1 MTPTSEP
8 DEDGKYA
15 LEPLDEPECWAL
27 LGRSGL
33 GRLAVAVGRQPDIF
47 PVNYVV
53 DARSIVIR
61 TAAGTKLAGAVL
73 GGRVAFEIDAFD
85 EDNHTGWSVVVHG
98 TASEVSTLDDVLHA
112 EDLGLDPWASGLKD
126 RFLRVSPTKVTGR
139 RLPGPGAGP

>member
-1 MTPTSEP
+1 MTNTEAD
-8 DEDGKYA
+8 DEGKRP

-27 LGRSGL
+27 LGRSGI

-85 EDNHTGWSVVVHG
+85 DETHSGWSVVVHG
-98 TASEVSTLDDVLHA
+98 TASEVTTLEDVMHA
-112 EDLGLDPWASGLKD
+112 EDLGLEPWAAGIKD
-126 RFLRVSPTKVTGR
+126 RFMRVSPTKVTGR
-139 RLPGPGAGP
+139 RLPGGGP

>member
-1 MTPTSEP
+1 MSTTPDP
-8 DEDGKYA
+8 DDDGKYA

-27 LGRSGL
+27 LGRSGV

-47 PVNYVV
+47 PVNYVI

-73 GGRVAFEIDAFD
+73 GGRVAFEIDEID
-85 EDNHTGWSVVVHG
+85 PDTKTGWSVVVHG
-98 TASEVSTLDDVLHA
+98 TASEITTLDDVLHA

-126 RFLRVSPTKVTGR
+126 RFMRVSPTKVTGR
-139 RLPGPGAGP
+139 RLPGGGP

>member
-1 MTPTSEP
+1 MSTTPDP
-8 DEDGKYA
+8 HDDGKYA

-27 LGRSGL
+27 LGRCGV

-47 PVNYVV
+47 PVNYVI

-73 GGRVAFEIDAFD
+73 GGRVAFEIDDIDA
-85 EDNHTGWSVVVHG
+85 DNHTGWSVVVHG
-98 TASEVSTLDDVLHA
+98 TASEITTLDDVLHA

-126 RFLRVSPTKVTGR
+126 RFMRVSPSKITGR
-139 RLPGPGAGP
+139 RLPGGGP